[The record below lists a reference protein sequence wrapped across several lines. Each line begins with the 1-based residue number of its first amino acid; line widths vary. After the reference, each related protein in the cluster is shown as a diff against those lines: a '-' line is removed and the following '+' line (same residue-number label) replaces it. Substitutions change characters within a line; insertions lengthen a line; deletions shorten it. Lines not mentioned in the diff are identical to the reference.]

1 MTMPIED
8 PNLLRSILGKTQM
21 VSQIAFFKAWRFVI
35 ASLRSRGECASM
47 DPDRAP

>member
-21 VSQIAFFKAWRFVI
+21 VSQIAFFQSMEIRDRKFEITRRMRFD
-35 ASLRSRGECASM
+35 G
-47 DPDRAP
+47 P